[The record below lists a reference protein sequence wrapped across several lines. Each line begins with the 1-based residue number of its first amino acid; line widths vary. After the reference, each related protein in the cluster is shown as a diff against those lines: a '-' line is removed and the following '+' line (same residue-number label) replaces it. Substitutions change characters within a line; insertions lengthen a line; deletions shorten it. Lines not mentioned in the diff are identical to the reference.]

1 MKSNK
6 LITMRINNNKN
17 LLTITKNK
25 IKNLN
30 VLINKTF
37 TQLYFLNLFIKIN
50 LFIQSNDIKKK
61 HKY

>member
-37 TQLYFLNLFIKIN
+37 T
-50 LFIQSNDIKKK
+50 
-61 HKY
+61 